1 LEGPLW
7 PFLFSLCRAEGPR
20 INFKKIGG
28 GVTRYQHLSVYQAL
42 YSLSLQVYR
51 LKLKLPK
58 SVKHDLG
65 QIFFE
70 STVRCIR
77 GVILANGSANKVRPL
92 QQTLLEFETLWV
104 YSRLLFDLR
113 AISTGEFKNLSEILS
128 DSGKQLN
135 AWLKWEKQH
144 AKIAVPPEP

>member
-1 LEGPLW
+1 M
-7 PFLFSLCRAEGPR
+7 
-20 INFKKIGG
+20 GG
-28 GVTRYQHLSVYQAL
+28 GVARYQHLSVYQAL
-42 YSLSLQVYR
+42 YSLSLQTYR

-58 SVKHDLG
+58 SLKHDLG

-70 STVRCIR
+70 SAIRCVR

-113 AISTGEFKNLSEILS
+113 AISTGEFQNLSEILT
-128 DSGKQLN
+128 DAGKQLN
-135 AWLKWEKQH
+135 AWLKWEKQQ
-144 AKIAVPPEP
+144 AKLVVTPKP